1 MIFNLQQQHLPC
13 VIIAFVRM
21 VIVVFNICDNTAGR
35 VAHDGDGSCDGDGDA
50 GDGSG
55 NGDDAAGDGSGDGD
69 GSVGGDRGEHN
80 TAGRVTQGKSGFAV
94 TPKVSN
100 QPLPNPQKR

>member
-1 MIFNLQQQHLPC
+1 MFNTLTLYC
-13 VIIAFVRM
+13 DRG
-21 VIVVFNICDNTAGR
+21 DNTAAR

>member
-1 MIFNLQQQHLPC
+1 M
-13 VIIAFVRM
+13 
-21 VIVVFNICDNTAGR
+21 VVFNTCDNTAGR
-35 VAHDGDGSCDGDGDA
+35 VAHDGDGSWDGDGDA
-50 GDGSG
+50 GDGSDNG
-55 NGDDAAGDGSGDGD
+55 DDAAGDGSGDGDDAAGDGSGDGD